1 MAGAGKN
8 VMTKEKLK
16 QLRWL
21 RREIDDIKGR
31 IADIGGRETPVVK
44 DRVKS
49 SGREWPYIEG
59 HSTIQGFDEKA
70 GLRRSMDVERL
81 SRTLEKRQEEADGLR
96 AELEEY
102 IGTIDDS
109 RIRLMMEYRYIDGYS
124 SRRVGELMNCD
135 RSTVEKAISKYIRE
149 HP

>member
-1 MAGAGKN
+1 
-8 VMTKEKLK
+8 
-16 QLRWL
+16 
-21 RREIDDIKGR
+21 
-31 IADIGGRETPVVK
+31 
-44 DRVKS
+44 
-49 SGREWPYIEG
+49 
-59 HSTIQGFDEKA
+59 
-70 GLRRSMDVERL
+70 MDVERL

-109 RIRLMMEYRYIDGYS
+109 RIRLMIEYRYIDGYS